1 MSEKESSGYPKA
13 IVLLSGG
20 LDSATCLLIA
30 RSEGFE
36 VFALSFDY
44 GQRHFLELDRA
55 RALATRY
62 GAREHRVIR
71 LDLPSKEAS
80 ALTDPSRPVPKNRL
94 GEEPI
99 PVTYVPAR
107 NTLFLAH
114 AVAWAEV
121 IGAADIFIGANAL
134 DYSGYPDCR
143 PEFLEA
149 FQKMANLGTKAG
161 VEGRL
166 VFRIRAPLSQMT
178 KGEIVSRALTLRLD
192 FALTSS
198 CYDPSPTGVPCGRC
212 DSCLLREK
220 GFLEAGVRDPLRSDG
235 ASSRRRA

>member
-1 MSEKESSGYPKA
+1 VIATKTIPRA

-30 RSEGFE
+30 MEQGFE

-44 GQRHFLELDRA
+44 GQRHHVELERA
-55 RALATRY
+55 RQLASRY
-62 GAREHRVIR
+62 GALEHRVIR
-71 LDLPSKEAS
+71 LDLPAAGAS
-80 ALTDPSRPVPKNRL
+80 ALTDRSLAVPKRSL
-94 GEEPI
+94 GKQAI

-114 AVAWAEV
+114 AVAWGEALE
-121 IGAADIFIGANAL
+121 AADIFIGANAL

-143 PEFLEA
+143 PEFLDA
-149 FQKMANLGTKAG
+149 FQRMANLGTKAG
-161 VEGRL
+161 VESKL
-166 VFRIRAPLSQMT
+166 AFRIHAPLLRMT
-178 KGEIVSRALTLRLD
+178 KGEIVARGRELDLD

-198 CYDPSPTGVPCGRC
+198 CYDPSAEGRPCRAC

-220 GFLEAGVRDPLRSDG
+220 GFQEAGALDPIR
-235 ASSRRRA
+235 